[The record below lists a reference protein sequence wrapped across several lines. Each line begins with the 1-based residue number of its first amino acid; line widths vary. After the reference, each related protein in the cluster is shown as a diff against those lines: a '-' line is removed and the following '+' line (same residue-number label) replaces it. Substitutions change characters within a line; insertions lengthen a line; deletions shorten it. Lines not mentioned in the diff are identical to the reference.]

1 MDARWKEKDGKQ
13 KKKHESKE
21 KKRKKTAKGRRSEE
35 EEGEEGQG
43 GGGGLTGDEVAAHEG
58 LGELLGE
65 AVLGVPEGPALLV
78 EVLPEVGQGHR
89 QRVLVGV
96 LALELVQDEGAAGGG
111 HRGHAQGR
119 SAPPGTRGDSVQP
132 PAPVSRSSCCD
143 DDAPRSG
150 VTPSPPPR

>member
-111 HRGHAQGR
+111 TGD
-119 SAPPGTRGDSVQP
+119 TRRDVQP
-132 PAPVSRSSCCD
+132 PRGHEGTV
-143 DDAPRSG
+143 
-150 VTPSPPPR
+150 PSPRLRFHGAAAATTTLPAPG

>member
-13 KKKHESKE
+13 EKKHESKE

-111 HRGHAQGR
+111 AQGTR
-119 SAPPGTRGDSVQP
+119 AGTFSPPGDTEDEGTASSPRLRFHGAAAATTTL
-132 PAPVSRSSCCD
+132 PAP
-143 DDAPRSG
+143 G
-150 VTPSPPPR
+150 